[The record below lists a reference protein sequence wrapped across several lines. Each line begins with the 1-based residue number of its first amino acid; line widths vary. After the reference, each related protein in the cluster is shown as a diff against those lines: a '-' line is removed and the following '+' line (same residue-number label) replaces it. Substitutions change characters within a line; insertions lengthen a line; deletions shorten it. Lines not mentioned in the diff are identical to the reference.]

1 MAAGRVIQNLLLAA
15 GLSGNGAGCCR
26 PGLGGHEQLIRL
38 RQLFW
43 QQSIKLIFQP

>member
-1 MAAGRVIQNLLLAA
+1 MAAGRVIQDLLLAA
-15 GLSGNGAGCCR
+15 GLSGNGAGCR

>member
-15 GLSGNGAGCCR
+15 GFSGNGAGCR
-26 PGLGGHEQLIRL
+26 PGLGGHQQLIRL

-43 QQSIKLIFQP
+43 QQPIKLIFQP

>member
-15 GLSGNGAGCCR
+15 GLSGNDAGCR